1 MVGHETPG
9 VQCRAAGTQRPTQP
23 LATFGAV
30 AIATED
36 PAALDAADDDVMESA
51 VEIETRTTR
60 HPLPIAERQ
69 TPRTGCT
76 RWLHRCHAR

>member
-1 MVGHETPG
+1 MRH
-9 VQCRAAGTQRPTQP
+9 QAYSAAPPARSARPP

-36 PAALDAADDDVMESA
+36 PAALDAADDDVMENA
-51 VEIETRTTR
+51 LEIETWTTR

-69 TPRTGCT
+69 TPRTACT
-76 RWLHRCHAR
+76 RWLRRCHAR